1 MLQLHFYNL
10 CLNLIHS
17 VQKNELKIHK
27 KIYFKTILDCI
38 KIKRELLWL
47 TSTSYREW
55 AFCYEP
61 KQIC

>member
-38 KIKRELLWL
+38 KIKRELL
-47 TSTSYREW
+47 
-55 AFCYEP
+55 
-61 KQIC
+61 